1 MKRILST
8 LAAVLFT
15 AFIFAQAPE
24 KMSYQAVVRDASG
37 SLISSTQIGMEINVR
52 KGSPTGDIVY
62 TETQTPTTN
71 ANGLVSIEIGGES
84 GFSAISWGSDTY
96 FIETKTAVEAP
107 LTEYTIIG
115 VSQLLSV
122 PYALSAKTAETITG
136 PINETD
142 PVYTVSQA
150 ANITE
155 EDITNLGNLSGTN
168 TGDQDLSELATKT
181 ALSDSMALVRGGMP
195 DISGL
200 ATKTEVD
207 NSVALVRNDIPNVS
221 GLAEKTAVRDSIAL
235 VRSEIP
241 DISGLASTSSVTTLL
256 GTKVDKEE
264 GKGLSTNDYTTEE
277 KTKLL
282 EIEAG
287 AEVNVNADWNA
298 ESGAAQILNKPIIP
312 AAANGSETKIDAGT
326 NVTITGTGTEESPY
340 VVNAS
345 TGAPTLT
352 IGQRYQGGIIFW
364 LDATGQH
371 GLIAATADQG
381 TGIPFYNGVYKNTG
395 TKGDG
400 LYAGKMNTAILVA
413 AQINDTPG
421 GSFAAKVC
429 ADYSVVDGGVTYGDW
444 YLPSIY
450 ELILLYHQRTLVGG
464 FTDANYW
471 SSTEWGDTEA
481 YNQEY
486 AYYQH
491 FSDWDYNSGADKNY
505 TSFYIRAIRAF

>member
-1 MKRILST
+1 MKRLLST

-15 AFIFAQAPE
+15 VFIFAQAPE

-84 GFSAISWGSDTY
+84 GFSAINWGSDTY

-142 PVYTVSQA
+142 PVYTGSQA

-200 ATKTEVD
+200 TTKTEVD

-256 GTKVDKEE
+256 ATKVDKEE

-312 AAANGSETKIDAGT
+312 AAANGSETKINAGT

-352 IGQRYQGGIIFW
+352 IGQRYQGGIIYW

-381 TGIPFYNGVYKNTG
+381 TEVPWCNGAPKIVG
-395 TKGDG
+395 VLSDG
-400 LYAGKMNTAILVA
+400 LYAGEMNTAIIMASLLA
-413 AQINDTPG
+413 DNPTG
-421 GSFAAKVC
+421 NFAAKIC
-429 ADYSVVDGGVTYGDW
+429 ADYSVTDGGVTYGDW
-444 YLPSIY
+444 YLPSTY
-450 ELILLYHQRTLVGG
+450 ELILLANQRLVVGG
-464 FTDANYW
+464 FAEDQNYW
-471 SSTEWGDTEA
+471 SSTEWGDNLL
-481 YNQEY
+481 YIGYQRFGSFSFNQY
-486 AYYQH
+486 AVK
-491 FSDWDYNSGADKNY
+491 DY
-505 TSFYIRAIRAF
+505 TSFFIRPIRSF